1 MGRKTGRD
9 DSFWLRED
17 SDKRRIRDAEN
28 ARKNRQE
35 AMAALS
41 HGQVSRRDLVKWG
54 LFTTAGTVAAIGG
67 LSPFVKA
74 QSVTPS
80 FGGGGGGGCNYGSND
95 DGGGGTNNNGIP
107 TGLPASP
114 LFGALAFTQ
123 PMPRFDVLKRLTLA
137 QLPGPA
143 PTLAANTTQQPL
155 NPGIVGGQT
164 GLYGPVEGR
173 PPGPGW
179 AHQVAPFNTFPPSVC
194 YSNPVAGVG
203 PNTTYNPQVP
213 SVENSG
219 IVASNTFPAQFHP
232 KMPVQSPNALWTY
245 QGSLPPKLMQV
256 RYGEPVL
263 VRQFNQLAPNPSANN
278 GFGRY
283 TLTTHEHNAHHGA
296 ENDGFTGAYFWPG
309 QFYDYYYPW
318 VLAGFRSINTGA
330 TDPRAGAP
338 NGSGGITNVPGD
350 YRETM
355 STHWFHDHMFSFTAQ
370 NVYKGVA
377 AMNNIYSS
385 LDRGNEG
392 INDGVNLRLPSG
404 TTNDY
409 GNLDFDV
416 NLLFADKAF
425 DVNGQLTENI
435 LAFDGF
441 LGDVMTVNLAYR
453 PFFNVYARRY
463 RFRMLNAAVSRF
475 FVFAVANESGNAF
488 PFTQIANDGNL
499 LPQTVV
505 LQQTDQ
511 LGIAERYDIVIDFT
525 GYASGTTFQLVNL
538 QEHQNGEEPGQILTL
553 AQALSSGNCD
563 PCVGPCLQFN
573 VIGPPPQQD
582 QSVNPAGTNNQGIPL
597 IPNPTLPASV
607 RSRTFVFD
615 HNANQDQDNPVT
627 TYLGNG
633 QWGIAAENTGGTS
646 RHRGGSALK
655 ADFGRISS
663 QPSYG
668 NSEVWTLVNAGN
680 NWDHPIHIHFEEGQ
694 ILARTDSRGNNVTVS
709 PAEKGRKDVYRLHP
723 GGTVVVQLQFRDWGG
738 TFMEHC
744 HNTMHEDNA
753 MLLRWDLDTGASP
766 FLTPLQTPIPA
777 PTGVTFQAPDE
788 ILPDA

>member
-1 MGRKTGRD
+1 MAYKNDGQDGI
-9 DSFWLRED
+9 WLTRNA
-17 SDKRRIRDAEN
+17 DKRRLRDAEN
-28 ARKNRQE
+28 ARRNRAE
-35 AMAALS
+35 IAKALS
-41 HGQVSRRDLVKWG
+41 QGQISRRELVKWG
-54 LFTTAGTVAAIGG
+54 LFTTAGTIAAIGG
-67 LSPFVKA
+67 LSPFVRA
-74 QSVTPS
+74 QSAATS
-80 FGGGGGGGCNYGSND
+80 QFGGGGGCSYSSFD

-107 TGLPASP
+107 TGLPPSP
-114 LFGALAFTQ
+114 LFGALPFTQ

-143 PTLAANTTQQPL
+143 PTLQANTTQQPL
-155 NPGIVGGQT
+155 NPGIVNGQT
-164 GLYGPVEGR
+164 GLFGPVEGR
-173 PPGPGW
+173 PPGAGW
-179 AHQVAPFNTFPPSVC
+179 AHQVAPFNTFPPTVA

-203 PNTTYNPQVP
+203 PNNSYNPTVP

-219 IVASNTFPAQFHP
+219 INAAATFAAKFHP
-232 KMPVQSPNALWTY
+232 NMPVQSPNALWTY

-263 VRQFNQLAPNPSANN
+263 VRQYNNLAPSPTANN

-296 ENDGFTGAYFWPG
+296 ENDGFTGAYYWPG

-338 NGSGGITNVPGD
+338 NGNGGITNVPGD
-350 YRETM
+350 WHETM

-385 LDRGNEG
+385 LDRGNEEL
-392 INDGVNLRLPSG
+392 NDGVNLRMPSG

-416 NLLFADKAF
+416 NLMFADKAF
-425 DVNGQLTENI
+425 DANGQLTENI

-475 FVFAVANESGNAF
+475 FVFALSDSSA
-488 PFTQIANDGNL
+488 FTQIANDGNL

-505 LQQTDQ
+505 LNQTDQ
-511 LGIAERYDIVIDFT
+511 MGIAERYDIVIDFSR
-525 GYASGTTFQLVNL
+525 YSSGQTVQLVNL
-538 QEHQNGEEPGQILTL
+538 QSHQNGEEPGQILTV

-563 PCVGPCLQFN
+563 PCVGACLQFN
-573 VIGPPPQQD
+573 IIGPPPQQD
-582 QSVNPAGTNNQGIPL
+582 QSVDPSGLNNKGIPL

-615 HNANQDQDNPVT
+615 KGASQDDTNPIT
-627 TYLGNG
+627 AYQGTGR
-633 QWGIAAENTGGTS
+633 WGIATENTGGSS
-646 RHRGGSALK
+646 RHRGGSALR
-655 ADFGRISS
+655 ADFGRVSS
-663 QPSYG
+663 QPAYG
-668 NSEVWTLVNAGN
+668 KSEVWTLVNAGN
-680 NWDHPIHIHFEEGQ
+680 DWDHPIHIHFEEGQ
-694 ILARTDSRGNNVTVS
+694 ILARNGSASNV
-709 PAEKGRKDVYRLHP
+709 PAWEKGRKDVYRLRP
-723 GGTVVVQLQFRDWGG
+723 GGSVTVALQFRDWGG

-753 MLLRWDLDTGASP
+753 MLLRWDLDTGATP
-766 FLTPLQTPIPA
+766 FLSPLPTPVPSPQ
-777 PTGVTFQAPDE
+777 GVTFIPPNE

>member
-9 DSFWLRED
+9 DHFWLRED

-28 ARKNRQE
+28 ARRNRQE
-35 AMAALS
+35 MMAALT
-41 HGQVSRRDLVKWG
+41 HGQISRRDLVKWG
-54 LFTTAGTVAAIGG
+54 LFSTAGTIAAIGG

-74 QSVTPS
+74 QTTSS
-80 FGGGGGGGCNYGSND
+80 FSRGGGTQGCGTSGF

-137 QLPGPA
+137 QLPGPT
-143 PTLAANTTQQPL
+143 PTLQANTTQQPL
-155 NPGIVGGQT
+155 NPGIVNGQT
-164 GLYGPVEGR
+164 GQFGPVEGR

-179 AHQVAPFNTFPPSVC
+179 AHQVAQFNTFPPTVA
-194 YSNPVAGVG
+194 YSNPVAGAS
-203 PNTTYNPQVP
+203 PNTTYNPTVP

-219 IVASNTFPAQFHP
+219 INAAATFQAQFHP
-232 KMPVQSPNALWTY
+232 DMPIQSPNALWTF
-245 QGSLPPKLMQV
+245 QGTLPPKLFQV
-256 RYGEPVL
+256 RYGEPIL
-263 VRQFNQLAPNPSANN
+263 VRQYNNLAPNITANN

-296 ENDGFTGAYFWPG
+296 ENDGFTGAYYWPG

-318 VLAGFRSINTGA
+318 VLAGFRTINTGA

-370 NVYKGVA
+370 NVYKGIA
-377 AMNNIYSS
+377 GMNNIYSS
-385 LDRGNEG
+385 LDRGNEE
-392 INDGVNLRLPSG
+392 INDGVNLRMPSG
-404 TTNDY
+404 TTNDW

-416 NLLFADKAF
+416 NLMFADKAF
-425 DVNGQLTENI
+425 DSTGQLTENI

-453 PFFNVYARRY
+453 PFLNVYARRY

-475 FVFAVANESGNAF
+475 FVFALSDSST
-488 PFTQIANDGNL
+488 FTQIANDGNL
-499 LPQTVV
+499 LPLTVPG

-511 LGIAERYDIVIDFT
+511 LGIAERYDIVIDFSRYSE
-525 GYASGTTFQLVNL
+525 GESVQLVNL
-538 QEHQNGEEPGQILTL
+538 QSHVSGLEPGQILTV

-563 PCVGPCLQFN
+563 PCVGACLQFN
-573 VIGPPPQQD
+573 ILGPPPQQD
-582 QSVNPAGTNNQGIPL
+582 QSVDPAGPNGKGIAL
-597 IPNPTLPASV
+597 IPNPILPASV

-615 HNANQDQDNPVT
+615 KGASQDDQNPVT
-627 TYLGNG
+627 AYQGTGR
-633 QWGIAAENTGGTS
+633 WGIATENTGGSS
-646 RHRGGSALK
+646 RHRGGSALS

-668 NSEVWTLVNAGN
+668 TVSGKSEIWTLVNAGN
-680 NWDHPIHIHFEEGQ
+680 DWDHPIHIHFEEGQ
-694 ILARTDSRGNNVTVS
+694 ILARNGSASNV
-709 PAEKGRKDVYRLHP
+709 PAWEKGRKDVYRLHP
-723 GGTVVVQLQFRDWGG
+723 GGSVTVGLQFRDWGG

-753 MLLRWDLDTGASP
+753 MLLRWDLDTGAAP
-766 FLTPLQTPIPA
+766 FLTPLPTPIPA
-777 PTGVTFQAPDE
+777 PTGVTFIPANE
-788 ILPDA
+788 ILTDA